1 MKKAIDI
8 DLKEGAGIKTA
19 VDIVIFNKKGQVLF
33 GERLAVSGNNC
44 WGFPGGHQKT
54 GEKIRETAG
63 REIKIRPIKG
73 KTTKPSLSLL
83 KDFFIGE

>member
-33 GERLAVSGNNC
+33 GERWVNTPQVLVKHPL
-44 WGFPGGHQKT
+44 FL
-54 GEKIRETAG
+54 R
-63 REIKIRPIKG
+63 
-73 KTTKPSLSLL
+73 
-83 KDFFIGE
+83 